1 MVTDPKQNTVLFLC
15 TGNYYRSRY
24 AEIVFNELARERGLP
39 WIATSRGLAPSPRN
53 VGPLSQHTHAALGRR
68 GIDPAPHLRD
78 PIAVTDADFAAAGLV
93 VAVKEAEHRAMV
105 ERNFPQRISQVEF
118 WHVHDLDC
126 SEPVDTIAS
135 LDVLLVALVER
146 LQTAAR

>member
-1 MVTDPKQNTVLFLC
+1 MSDAERATVLFLC

-24 AEIVFNELARERGLP
+24 AEIVFNALARERGLA
-39 WIATSRGLAPSPRN
+39 WTATSRGLAPSPRN
-53 VGPLSQHTHAALGRR
+53 VGPLSQHTHTALGKR
-68 GIDPAPHLRD
+68 GIDPAPHLRQ

-105 ERNFPQRISQVEF
+105 ERDFPQRLAQVEF

-126 SEPVDTIAS
+126 SEPADTIAA
-135 LDVLLVALVER
+135 LDMLLAALVER
-146 LQTAAR
+146 LQSATP

>member
-1 MVTDPKQNTVLFLC
+1 MVTQTKQDTVLFLC

-24 AEIVFNELARERGLP
+24 AEIVFNELARERGLA
-39 WIATSRGLAPSPRN
+39 WTATSRGLAPSPRN
-53 VGPLSQHTHAALGRR
+53 VGPLSQYTQVALGRR
-68 GIDPAPHLRD
+68 GIDPAPHLRE

-105 ERNFPQRISQVEF
+105 ERNFPQRLEQVEF

-126 SEPVDTIAS
+126 SEPADTIAA
-135 LDVLLVALVER
+135 LDVLLAALVER
-146 LQTAAR
+146 LQSTAR

>member
-1 MVTDPKQNTVLFLC
+1 MVTEPKQDTVLFLC

-39 WIATSRGLAPSPRN
+39 WTATSRGLAPSPRN
-53 VGPLSQHTHAALGRR
+53 VGPLSQHTHTALGKR
-68 GIDPAPHLRD
+68 GIDPDPHLRD

-105 ERNFPQRISQVEF
+105 ERDFPARLGDVEF

-126 SEPVDTIAS
+126 SEPEDTIAA
-135 LDVLLVALVER
+135 LDVLLAALVER
-146 LQTAAR
+146 LQKSSR